1 MRGCSRCEEFERL
14 MEEAAR
20 EHWDVIH
27 RYREALASEQDHPA
41 VEDLLRSSK
50 AAMDQAELRYHEHLA
65 TAHHTIQPRQKL

>member
-27 RYREALASEQDHPA
+27 RYREALASETDRPLGPA
-41 VEDLLRSSK
+41 AEDLLRSSK
-50 AAMDQAELRYHEHLA
+50 AAMDEAEQRYNEHLG
-65 TAHHTIQPRQKL
+65 HPH